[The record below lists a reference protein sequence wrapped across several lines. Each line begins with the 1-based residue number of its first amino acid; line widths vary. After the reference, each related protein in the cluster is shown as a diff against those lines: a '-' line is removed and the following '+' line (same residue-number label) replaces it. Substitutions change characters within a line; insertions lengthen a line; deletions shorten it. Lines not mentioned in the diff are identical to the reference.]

1 MGELSNKVAIVT
13 GGSRGIGKQVALTMA
28 SYGAKIVVADIDEAC
43 AKETAKEILISGG
56 QAIAVKVDV
65 TNKEKCANAVKKTV
79 QTFGAV
85 DILANCAGINVACR
99 MIDMTDEIWDK
110 INSVNLKGT
119 VNMNQAAARIMVERK
134 YGKIVNI
141 SSISGKTPEAMNGA
155 YCASK
160 AGVMMVS
167 QVFAMELAEYGINV
181 NAVCP
186 GPTNTIIMKEV
197 FEQRGPLMGMTPDEF
212 KEEFL
217 KDIPL
222 HRMAEPLEIAELVSF
237 LASDRASYITGQ
249 CYTIAG
255 GKIWT

>member
-1 MGELSNKVAIVT
+1 MKVNVT
-13 GGSRGIGKQVALTMA
+13 DSDECAAAVAKA
-28 SYGAKIVVADIDEAC
+28 VEA
-43 AKETAKEILISGG
+43 
-56 QAIAVKVDV
+56 
-65 TNKEKCANAVKKTV
+65 
-79 QTFGAV
+79 FGTL
-85 DILANCAGINVACR
+85 DILANCAGINIACK
-99 MIDMTDEIWDK
+99 MIDMTSDIWDK
-110 INSVNLKGT
+110 INNVNLKGT
-119 VNMNQAAARIMVERK
+119 LFMDQAAARVMVGNK

-155 YCASK
+155 YCVSK
-160 AGVMMVS
+160 AGVMMTT

-186 GPTNTIIMKEV
+186 GPANTIIMKEV
-197 FEQRGPLMGMTPDEF
+197 FEQRGPLAGMTPEEF
-212 KEEFL
+212 KQEFL

-222 HRMAEPLEIAELVSF
+222 HRMAEPEDIAELMSF